1 MGGGTKLPDTRVLA
15 MLRGFRLWQNVPEAQ
30 LKEIMGLMRYLE
42 LSIGESLELQG
53 KAGEALLIVE
63 EGLVKLVEERKGW
76 ETTLDIFGDA
86 TCLEE
91 LALFAPVF
99 ESHRLV
105 ALYSSRLLR
114 LDKPLFA
121 EYLKSH
127 PEVGWQILVNVAN
140 LASQRNPVSEL
151 YRQPLEIRLARYLV
165 GLARH
170 RGIISPSGIVIDYPL
185 QVADIQAAIG
195 AREGEMVAA
204 LRSLVAR
211 NTLDLSQELVVTNL
225 DQLKALAYGGAYS
238 AS

>member
-1 MGGGTKLPDTRVLA
+1 MQNKKQVKK
-15 MLRGFRLWQNVPEAQ
+15 RLVE
-30 LKEIMGLMRYLE
+30 LE
-42 LSIGESLELQG
+42 LPIGESLELQG
-53 KAGEALLIVE
+53 KAGEALLIVD

-86 TCLEE
+86 ICLEE

-151 YRQPLEIRLARYLV
+151 YRQPLEIRLARQWKYSECEIL
-165 GLARH
+165 
-170 RGIISPSGIVIDYPL
+170 L
-185 QVADIQAAIG
+185 QVVQ
-195 AREGEMVAA
+195 
-204 LRSLVAR
+204 
-211 NTLDLSQELVVTNL
+211 LSVPPV
-225 DQLKALAYGGAYS
+225 
-238 AS
+238 

>member
-1 MGGGTKLPDTRVLA
+1 MPDTRVFV
-15 MLRGFRLWQNVPEAQ
+15 MLSGFPLWQNVAEEQ
-30 LKEIMGLMRYLE
+30 LREIMGLMRYLE
-42 LSIGESLELQG
+42 LSIGESLELEG
-53 KAGEALLIVE
+53 EAGEALLIVE
-63 EGLVKLVEERKGW
+63 EGLVKLVEEKKGW
-76 ETTLDIFGDA
+76 KTTLDIFGDA

-105 ALYSSRLLR
+105 ALYPSRLLK
-114 LDKPLFA
+114 LDQPSFA
-121 EYLKSH
+121 EYLQSH
-127 PEVGWQILVNVAN
+127 PEVGWQILVNVAS
-140 LASQRNPVSEL
+140 LASQRSPVSEL

-170 RGIISPSGIVIDYPL
+170 RGIISPSGIAIDYPL

>member
-1 MGGGTKLPDTRVLA
+1 MRGGTRLPDTRVFV
-15 MLRGFRLWQNVPEAQ
+15 MLSGFPLWQNVAEEQ
-30 LKEIMGLMRYLE
+30 LREIMGLMRYLE
-42 LSIGESLELQG
+42 LSIGESLELEG
-53 KAGEALLIVE
+53 EAGEALLIVE
-63 EGLVKLVEERKGW
+63 EGLVKLVEEKKGW
-76 ETTLDIFGDA
+76 KTTLDIFSDA

-105 ALYSSRLLR
+105 ALYPSRLLK
-114 LDKPLFA
+114 LDKPSFA
-121 EYLKSH
+121 EYLQSH
-127 PEVGWQILVNVAN
+127 PEVGWQILVNVAS
-140 LASQRNPVSEL
+140 LASQRSPVSEL